1 VNLDIMQMDSKDLL
15 AHQYDVGEFGASVR
29 KELRRREAIGFWKGE
44 FVINSSNST
53 KERES
58 TVGTVRVVSK

>member
-1 VNLDIMQMDSKDLL
+1 MNLDIMQMDSKDLL
-15 AHQYDVGEFGASVR
+15 AHQHDTGGFGASVR

-44 FVINSSNST
+44 FVVNSSKST
-53 KERES
+53 QERES

>member
-1 VNLDIMQMDSKDLL
+1 MQMDSKDLL

-44 FVINSSNST
+44 FKINDKKAT
-53 KERES
+53 KEREL

>member
-1 VNLDIMQMDSKDLL
+1 MDLNIMQMDSKDLL

-44 FVINSSNST
+44 FKINDKKAN
-53 KERES
+53 KEAVS
-58 TVGTVRVVSK
+58 TVGQVRIVK

>member
-1 VNLDIMQMDSKDLL
+1 MNLDIMQMDSKDLL

-44 FVINSSNST
+44 FVVNSSKST